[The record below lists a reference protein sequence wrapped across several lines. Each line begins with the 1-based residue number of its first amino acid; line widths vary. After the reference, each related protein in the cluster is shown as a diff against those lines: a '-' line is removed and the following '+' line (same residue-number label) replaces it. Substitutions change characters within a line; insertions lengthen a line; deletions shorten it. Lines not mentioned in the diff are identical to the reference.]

1 MAPYLYFHNLL
12 CTLCLHQYHLS
23 LVQTGDKRACRVV
36 MFIHS
41 SSLSQ
46 VRQAGCPV
54 PNLRQAKV
62 LLLVANWRQ
71 EKVVVLSFAISA
83 GKKKT
88 ETIE

>member
-1 MAPYLYFHNLL
+1 MAFGFG
-12 CTLCLHQYHLS
+12 TDLHLAPGPNYIWVLS
-23 LVQTGDKRACRVV
+23 LVQTGDKEACRVV

-41 SSLSQ
+41 YILSQ

-54 PNLRQAKV
+54 PNLRQEKV